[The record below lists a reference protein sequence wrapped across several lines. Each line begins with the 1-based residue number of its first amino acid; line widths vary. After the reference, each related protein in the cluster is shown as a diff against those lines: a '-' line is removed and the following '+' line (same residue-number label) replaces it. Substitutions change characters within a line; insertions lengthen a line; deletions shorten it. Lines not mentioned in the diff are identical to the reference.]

1 MEKIILLLVFL
12 LGMTLILIRIIKFIR
27 KSYEFQCLKIR
38 YELKTGRRKW
48 YLVSICNKLV
58 FSILPLKNPDSL
70 EFGKLDK
77 EKALLDTSNLFS
89 LLYYDERISN
99 KNFVNDLLS
108 KTEMVIQKYEPTTE

>member
-12 LGMTLILIRIIKFIR
+12 LGMTLTLIRIIKFIR
-27 KSYEFQCLKIR
+27 KSYEFRCLKIR
-38 YELKTGRRKW
+38 KELKAGKRNW
-48 YLVSICNKLV
+48 YLVSIYNKLV
-58 FSILPLKNPDSL
+58 FSILPLKNPNSL

-99 KNFVNDLLS
+99 KSFVNDILS
-108 KTEMVIQKYEPTTE
+108 KKEMVIQKYEPTTR